1 MMTGGKYQLV
11 SGGVAT
17 GEPFDLQNYS
27 GYSNEGRGRSQVQD
41 IRSSEEARRSRPLP
55 AQFQGKSDGGNIYE
69 NTFLFKALNP

>member
-1 MMTGGKYQLV
+1 
-11 SGGVAT
+11 VAT

-55 AQFQGKSDGGNIYE
+55 AQFQGFRTYE
-69 NTFLFKALNP
+69 ERTGRSFYE